1 MQSFSDR
8 YFTCNPQAERIF
20 QNSLTVLRV
29 AYGIILLNT
38 DLHNPSIKKE
48 RKMKSEDFLKNMKGA
63 LGDNCGV
70 DDQMLREIYSR
81 VKAEEFKPG
90 SDHVSQ
96 VQRVDK
102 QIIGDNKPVSVLVS
116 MALNYSLFEY
126 SALDSGE

>member
-8 YFTCNPQAERIF
+8 YFACNPQAERIF

-63 LGDNCGV
+63 LGDNCSV

-116 MALNYSLFEY
+116 MALNYSLFQY